1 MNVNVNDGKLFI
13 NGKWQDAIS
22 GKPIPIV
29 NPATEDV
36 ICQVAEGDEG
46 DIDLAVKAA
55 RKAFEEGPWSNM
67 AAADRGKILWKIGDL
82 IMDHADEL
90 AQVETLDTGKPY
102 SHPLGSRNADIPLT
116 AECFQYY
123 AGWAT
128 KISLACSNINTFT
141 TRH

>member
-1 MNVNVNDGKLFI
+1 MNVNVTDGKLFI

-55 RKAFEEGPWSNM
+55 RKAFEEGPWSTM
-67 AAADRGKILWKIGDL
+67 AAAPDN
-82 IMDHADEL
+82 
-90 AQVETLDTGKPY
+90 
-102 SHPLGSRNADIPLT
+102 GS
-116 AECFQYY
+116 C
-123 AGWAT
+123 
-128 KISLACSNINTFT
+128 
-141 TRH
+141 